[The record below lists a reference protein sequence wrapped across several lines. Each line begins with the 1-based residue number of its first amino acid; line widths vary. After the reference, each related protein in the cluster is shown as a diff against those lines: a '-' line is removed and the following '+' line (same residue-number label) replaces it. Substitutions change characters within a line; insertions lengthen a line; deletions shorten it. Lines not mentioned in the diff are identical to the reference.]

1 MYHNGITNVSQWY
14 NKCITMVFNDVW
26 LRSYSLLA
34 DYGPPSP
41 PPPYSPPA
49 EGKKGFGQG
58 MGDQVDRGIQKDAA
72 DSVRPET
79 RVPGGWF
86 GWLLGIERLPSAK
99 RRTARLERSAEDL
112 VISQL
117 RFMEIYYI

>member
-1 MYHNGITNVSQWY
+1 MY
-14 NKCITMVFNDVW
+14 VFVH
-26 LRSYSLLA
+26 SLLG
-34 DYGPPSP
+34 DFGPPSP

-86 GWLLGIERLPSAK
+86 GWLLGIERVPSAK
-99 RRTARLERSAEDL
+99 RRMARLERSVKDEL
-112 VISQL
+112 YPSSELWKFITVLYSITNV
-117 RFMEIYYI
+117 